1 MVMGILVFS
10 LLFASIIL
18 LIAFIVHIDYEL
30 NNTPDHPQTEAE
42 ANIDML
48 KIRISQMNR
57 KVRG

>member
-10 LLFASIIL
+10 LLFASIIS
-18 LIAFIVHIDYEL
+18 LIAFVVHIDYEL
-30 NNTPDHPQTEAE
+30 NNLPDYPQTEAE
-42 ANIDML
+42 ANVDML

>member
-1 MVMGILVFS
+1 MGILVFS

-18 LIAFIVHIDYEL
+18 LIAFIVYIDYEL